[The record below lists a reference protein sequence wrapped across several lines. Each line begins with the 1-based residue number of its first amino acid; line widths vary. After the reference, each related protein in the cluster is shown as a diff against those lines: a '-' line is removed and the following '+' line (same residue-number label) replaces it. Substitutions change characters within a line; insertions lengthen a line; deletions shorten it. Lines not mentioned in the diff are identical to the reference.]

1 MCGRITLT
9 TPDIEEVAS
18 LLEATVSPADA
29 ALYKPRYNAAPTDRH
44 WIAQASPSGRVL
56 VPAVW
61 GFPGGMINARSETA
75 DKRFRSASRVI
86 VAADGFYEWTG
97 PRDARQ
103 PIWFRPRDGGL
114 LYLAGLAEIL
124 PDGRLA
130 FVVLT
135 TDAEGAVARIHDRM
149 PLIVPRAMLQDWLK
163 SGDTLRND
171 HANSA
176 DLARLMRRVSPNLTA
191 TEVSPRVNDVRND
204 EPSLLQ
210 PPSQLSLL

>member
-1 MCGRITLT
+1 M
-9 TPDIEEVAS
+9 
-18 LLEATVSPADA
+18 
-29 ALYKPRYNAAPTDRH
+29 
-44 WIAQASPSGRVL
+44 L

-114 LYLAGLAEIL
+114 LYLAGLAEVL

-149 PLIVPRAMLQDWLK
+149 PLVVQEYLDVELIPAQPRAGDDRQREHQDP
-163 SGDTLRND
+163 SRGC
-171 HANSA
+171 
-176 DLARLMRRVSPNLTA
+176 RR
-191 TEVSPRVNDVRND
+191 
-204 EPSLLQ
+204 
-210 PPSQLSLL
+210 

>member
-9 TPDIEEVAS
+9 TSDVQAVAAM
-18 LLEATVSPADA
+18 LEARVSPEA
-29 ALYKPRYNAAPTDRH
+29 AATYRPRYNAAPTDTH
-44 WIAQASPSGRVL
+44 WIVEPSPQGRVL

-61 GFPGGMINARSETA
+61 GFPGGVINARSETA
-75 DKRFRSASRVI
+75 EMRFRPAFQSRRVI

-103 PIWFRPRDGGL
+103 PIWFRPRGGGL
-114 LYLAGLAEIL
+114 LYLAGLAEVL

-135 TDAEGAVARIHDRM
+135 TDANGLVARVHDRM
-149 PLIVPRAMLQDWLK
+149 PVMLPRAQVQAWLDRGEALQIAPEDLK
-163 SGDTLRND
+163 
-171 HANSA
+171 
-176 DLARLMRRVSPNLTA
+176 A

-204 EPSLLQ
+204 DPSVLEA
-210 PPSQLSLL
+210 PSQLSLL

>member
-1 MCGRITLT
+1 
-9 TPDIEEVAS
+9 
-18 LLEATVSPADA
+18 
-29 ALYKPRYNAAPTDRH
+29 
-44 WIAQASPSGRVL
+44 
-56 VPAVW
+56 
-61 GFPGGMINARSETA
+61 MINARSETA

-97 PRDARQ
+97 PRDARK
-103 PIWFRPRDGGL
+103 PVWFRPRDGGL

-149 PLIVPRAMLQDWLK
+149 PLVVPRAMLQDWLK